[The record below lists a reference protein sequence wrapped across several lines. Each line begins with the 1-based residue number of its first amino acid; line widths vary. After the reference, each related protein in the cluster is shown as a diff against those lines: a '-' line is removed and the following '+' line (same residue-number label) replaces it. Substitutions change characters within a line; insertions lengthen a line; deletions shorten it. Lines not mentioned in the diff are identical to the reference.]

1 MMMFMMKQLHYIIT
15 IMLLVFMS
23 SAVQAV
29 EIIDHKGAYDAKVVD
44 GKIYNDDG
52 QYAGMITPEGKMYN
66 EQGQYTGQIK
76 NQTLLDRNGAA
87 KAYIRDGKIYDKEG
101 NYTGR
106 LKR

>member
-1 MMMFMMKQLHYIIT
+1 MKQVYYIIA

-23 SAVQAV
+23 SPVQAI
-29 EIIDHKGAYDAKVVD
+29 EIIDNKGNYDAKLVD

-52 QYAGMITPEGKMYN
+52 QYAGMITPDGKMYN

-76 NQTLLDRNGAA
+76 NETLIDRNGAA

-101 NYTGR
+101 RYKGR